1 MDLVTFTAAVVV
13 CTVVLAMPLAAMAYY
28 WGRFEGNYT
37 CPHSDLQPIYGDRI
51 NHVGGYRLQCRTC
64 ARFLDGPVSLAE
76 ARAGE
81 PR

>member
-1 MDLVTFTAAVVV
+1 VSLMTFTVAVVA

-28 WGRFEGNYT
+28 WGRFEGRT
-37 CPHSDLQPIYGDRI
+37 CPHSDLSPIYGDEI

-64 ARFLDGPVSLAE
+64 ARFLDGPVYLAE